1 MSTPPADRDEPR
13 HVPSSGGPC
22 SAAPSAGPRS
32 VAPSA
37 GPCSVAPSAE
47 PRSVASSG
55 EPRYEPPPGPG
66 RLALWILLFAAAA
79 LAVVL
84 GGIYFT

>member
-1 MSTPPADRDEPR
+1 MSTPPADGDGLR
-13 HVPSSGGPC
+13 HVPSSAEPC
-22 SAAPSAGPRS
+22 SAAPSG
-32 VAPSA
+32 
-37 GPCSVAPSAE
+37 E
-47 PRSVASSG
+47 PRSVALSG

>member
-1 MSTPPADRDEPR
+1 MSTPPADGDERR
-13 HVPSSGGPC
+13 HVPSSGEPC
-22 SAAPSAGPRS
+22 SAAPSAGP
-32 VAPSA
+32 
-37 GPCSVAPSAE
+37 C
-47 PRSVASSG
+47 SVASSG